1 MKVVNTPQ
9 PPKGVLGKADLLAL
23 GVGQVIGAGVVSLVG
38 PAIAQTGLSTWLVYL
53 LSVLMGLL
61 WCLPYI
67 LLASTVRLS
76 GGRYSVVAGLLGAAP
91 AGYVSVSIL
100 ISTYTTASFATAMG
114 SYVNSIFPA
123 IPAQIAGIALWTF
136 FFVVNLCG
144 ISAVAKLQKAMTWT
158 LIGTLLLFIVF
169 GVTKLRN
176 PVFEVSA
183 PDFFLNGKEGVFIA
197 AMLLFSSTKGYYTNM
212 NYGKDC
218 KNATR
223 DIPWSMMVTVPII
236 AVIYCGVA
244 IVAAG
249 VLPIEQVAGQPLTL
263 VAKSILPPALFI
275 IFMIFGPLGALATTT
290 NGALANIPYAI
301 AQSCKDG
308 WLPKSFA
315 TTNKRGSFWK
325 IEVFIYVT
333 GLLPLLLKLNISTIT
348 SNMLLFSSCM
358 SLIEAAA
365 FFRLPQKFPEA
376 WKKSRLHVPN
386 TIYYILV
393 GASTLLNV
401 FVIFRSLKSLTP
413 ALAAVS
419 IALLIGCGI
428 YILIRVKKT
437 DMVVYSSVWDP
448 DDEMEAL

>member
-9 PPKGVLGKADLLAL
+9 PPKGVLGRADLLAL

-38 PAIAQTGLSTWLVYL
+38 PAIAQTGLSVWLVYFI
-53 LSVLMGLL
+53 SVLMGLL

-67 LLASTVRLS
+67 FLTSALRLS

-91 AGYVSVSIL
+91 AGYISVSIL
-100 ISTYTTASFATAMG
+100 ISTYTCASFATAMG
-114 SYVNSIFPA
+114 SYVQSIFPA
-123 IPAQIAGIALWTF
+123 IPAQAAGIALWTL

-158 LIGTLLLFIVF
+158 LIGTLLLFIIF
-169 GVTKLRN
+169 GITKLQN
-176 PVFEVSA
+176 PVFEVGA
-183 PDFFLNGKEGVFIA
+183 PDFFLNGNEGVFVA

-218 KNATR
+218 KDATR
-223 DIPWSMMVTVPII
+223 DIPWSMLATVPII

-244 IVAAG
+244 VVAAG
-249 VLPIEQVAGQPLTL
+249 VLPVEQVAGQPLTL
-263 VAKSILPPALFI
+263 VAKTILPSSLFV

-315 TTNKRGSFWK
+315 STNKRGSFWK
-325 IEVFIYVT
+325 IEIFIYLS
-333 GLLPLLLKLNISTIT
+333 GLLPLLLKLNISVIT

-365 FFRLPQKFPEA
+365 FFRLPTKYPEA
-376 WKKSRLHVPN
+376 WKKARLHVPDPV
-386 TIYYILV
+386 YYALV
-393 GASTLLNV
+393 GTSTLLNI
-401 FVIFRSLKSLTP
+401 FVIFRSMKSLTP
-413 ALAAVS
+413 ALAMVS
-419 IALLIGCGI
+419 ILLLVGCGI
-428 YILIRVKKT
+428 YILFRMKKT
-437 DMVVYSSVWDP
+437 DMVVYSSMWAP
-448 DDEMEAL
+448 DEDMENG